1 MIKSI
6 ELKNIQSHENTKLE
20 FSPGIN
26 AIIGSSNNGKS
37 AILRGLYWV
46 KYNRP
51 LGIDTYCSHWNMTEK
66 GTMKGE
72 MSVTVEND
80 SSIITRRRTKDQN
93 QYIVD
98 GEVLNVVKTD
108 VPDEVEQSLHLSD
121 TNIQKQLDSPFLL
134 SESSGKVAEYFN
146 KIVRLDIIDK
156 VLSNAESQRRKTKQ
170 EVERT
175 EKQIEILENKLSSF
189 DWMNGVDKLI
199 HKVEVLSEMETEIN
213 AQKSAL
219 EESINNYKSYKTY
232 DFSKQNSIIAKINIL
247 NEDIKDTEFD
257 INSLECQISIH
268 KNHKTYD
275 FSKQKKL
282 IDEISIIEIDDS
294 EIEKLQEQIKK
305 YKWETYQ
312 IESSQKDIECL
323 KDQLPDVCPYCGNI
337 IKNCGGK

>member
-26 AIIGSSNNGKS
+26 AIVGSSNNGKS
-37 AILRGLYWV
+37 AILRGLFWI

-51 LGIDTYCSHWNMTEK
+51 LGIDTYCSHWNMTDK

-80 SSIITRRRTKDQN
+80 SSIITRRRTKDEN

-98 GEVLNVVKTD
+98 GKVLNVVKTD
-108 VPDEVEQSLHLSD
+108 VPDDVENALHLSD

-170 EVERT
+170 EIERT

-189 DWMNGVDKLI
+189 DWMDGVENLI
-199 HKVEVLSEMETEIN
+199 HKVEVLTNMENESNVNLNVLKLEIDSF
-213 AQKSAL
+213 KHH
-219 EESINNYKSYKTY
+219 KFY
-232 DFSKQNSIIAKINIL
+232 DFSEQKELISKINVL
-247 NEDIKDTEFD
+247 NNEVGNIEFKIK
-257 INSLECQISIH
+257 NLKLEIDSFKHH
-268 KNHKTYD
+268 KIYD
-275 FSKQKKL
+275 FSEQKEL
-282 IDEISIIEIDDS
+282 IEKISKIEIDDS
-294 EIEKLQEQIKK
+294 EIEN
-305 YKWETYQ
+305 
-312 IESSQKDIECL
+312 L
-323 KDQLPDVCPYCGNI
+323 KDMIFEFKKHSASIERGQEIIKTLKSKLPDVCPYCGNPI
-337 IKNCGGK
+337 SECGGK

>member
-26 AIIGSSNNGKS
+26 AIVGSSNNGKS
-37 AILRGLYWV
+37 SILRGLFWV

-51 LGIDTYCSHWNMTEK
+51 LGIDTYCSHWNMTDK

-80 SSIITRRRTKDQN
+80 SSIITRRRTKDEN

-98 GEVLNVVKTD
+98 GKVLNVVKTD
-108 VPDEVEQSLHLSD
+108 VPDDVENALHLSD

-156 VLSNAESQRRKTKQ
+156 ILSNAESQRRKTKQ

-189 DWMNGVDKLI
+189 DWMNGVENLI
-199 HKVEVLSEMETEIN
+199 HKVEVLSNMENESNTNLNVLKLEIDSF
-213 AQKSAL
+213 K
-219 EESINNYKSYKTY
+219 
-232 DFSKQNSIIAKINIL
+232 
-247 NEDIKDTEFD
+247 
-257 INSLECQISIH
+257 H
-268 KNHKTYD
+268 HKTYD
-275 FSKQKKL
+275 FSEQKKL
-282 IDEISIIEIDDS
+282 IAKISFLSNDIENVDFKIKNIESQILLHKNCKTYDFSEQKKLIGQISKIEIDDS
-294 EIEKLQEQIKK
+294 EIEKLKDMILKFRKHNENIKNSQETIN
-305 YKWETYQ
+305 
-312 IESSQKDIECL
+312 IL
-323 KDQLPDVCPYCGNI
+323 KSKLPDVCPYCGN
-337 IKNCGGK
+337 KLNK

>member
-20 FSPGIN
+20 FSKGIN
-26 AIIGSSNNGKS
+26 AIVGSSNNGKS
-37 AILRGLYWV
+37 AILRGLYWI

-98 GEVLNVVKTD
+98 GKVLNVVKTD
-108 VPDEVEQSLHLSD
+108 VPDEVEQGLNLSD

-170 EVERT
+170 EIERT

-199 HKVEVLSEMETEIN
+199 HKVEVLSEIETEIN
-213 AQKSAL
+213 TQKSAL
-219 EESINNYKSYKTY
+219 EESINNYKSCKTY